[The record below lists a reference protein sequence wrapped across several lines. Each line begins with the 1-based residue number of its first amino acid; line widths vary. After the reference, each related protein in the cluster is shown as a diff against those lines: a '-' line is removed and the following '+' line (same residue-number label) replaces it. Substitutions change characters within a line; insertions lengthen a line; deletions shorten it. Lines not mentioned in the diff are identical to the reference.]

1 MSNFSVFKKIFYFFA
16 FSVCIAFL
24 FELLTN
30 VRSINPFYNALE
42 NLLFSFIVI
51 TPIYFISKRKTQV
64 VYILFAYLVF
74 SIILYIESVYYH
86 LFESYFSSSVIFI
99 LLDTN
104 ISEASEFLKFY
115 TSKSVVLFSLL
126 MLFVVSLSF
135 FKINKT
141 IFQQNKSSFKS
152 RIIVIFSSIT
162 ILVFLKFSAVIVF
175 NFPYLLIKSFIEY
188 TIESNKL
195 GDYKLNTKG
204 NFQNVKRTENHE
216 ENEVYVIILG
226 ESSSRSHMGVYDYY
240 RSTTPMLENIKDNL
254 LIYND
259 VVSPHA
265 FSIGSISKA
274 LTLGNYESPSSI
286 SSGSIIQLANTSNF
300 ETTWLSNQR
309 PIGIYES
316 LITKIS
322 LSSNSQKFLTSTI
335 ARNNKVLDEN
345 LLPELDKVLFSN
357 EHNKKFIVV
366 HLIGSHL
373 NYKNRYP
380 DTFKVFK
387 DEPLTKFESQE
398 SFNKINQYDN
408 AILYTDFI
416 ASEIIKKIEALNVKS
431 FVLFLSD
438 HGEEVYKDRNMAGHN
453 EAIPTKDMFD
463 IPFMLWRS
471 DKYKHDKMLSIN
483 FDRKYMIDDLF
494 HSLSDLLSISSLEV
508 DSTRSIFNRGFK
520 DRKRIILDSVDYDT
534 FFK

>member
-1 MSNFSVFKKIFYFFA
+1 
-16 FSVCIAFL
+16 
-24 FELLTN
+24 
-30 VRSINPFYNALE
+30 
-42 NLLFSFIVI
+42 
-51 TPIYFISKRKTQV
+51 
-64 VYILFAYLVF
+64 
-74 SIILYIESVYYH
+74 
-86 LFESYFSSSVIFI
+86 
-99 LLDTN
+99 
-104 ISEASEFLKFY
+104 
-115 TSKSVVLFSLL
+115 
-126 MLFVVSLSF
+126 
-135 FKINKT
+135 
-141 IFQQNKSSFKS
+141 
-152 RIIVIFSSIT
+152 
-162 ILVFLKFSAVIVF
+162 
-175 NFPYLLIKSFIEY
+175 
-188 TIESNKL
+188 
-195 GDYKLNTKG
+195 
-204 NFQNVKRTENHE
+204 
-216 ENEVYVIILG
+216 VIILG

-322 LSSNSQKFLTSTI
+322 LSSNSHKFLTLTI

-416 ASEIIKKIEALNVKS
+416 DSEIIKKIEALNVKS

>member
-30 VRSINPFYNALE
+30 VRSINPFFNALE

-115 TSKSVVLFSLL
+115 TSKPVVLFSLL

>member
-1 MSNFSVFKKIFYFFA
+1 MFHFGEFARIYQSFLKFNECFQSNSIGSNAVFRFCLENKIKLLYSATSATFGNKGKDKNLSPY
-16 FSVCIAFL
+16 AFL
-24 FELLTN
+24 KYKNLEL
-30 VRSINPFYNALE
+30 LE
-42 NLLFSFIVI
+42 NLKKWFNFKYEV
-51 TPIYFISKRKTQV
+51 IYFYNVYGPKQICRGDMATVVGIFEDHYLRNKKLPVVRPGTQSRRFTH
-64 VYILFAYLVF
+64 IQDT
-74 SIILYIESVYYH
+74 IKIC
-86 LFESYFSSSVIFI
+86 FE
-99 LLDTN
+99 
-104 ISEASEFLKFY
+104 AW
-115 TSKSVVLFSLL
+115 
-126 MLFVVSLSF
+126 
-135 FKINKT
+135 
-141 IFQQNKSSFKS
+141 
-152 RIIVIFSSIT
+152 
-162 ILVFLKFSAVIVF
+162 
-175 NFPYLLIKSFIEY
+175 
-188 TIESNKL
+188 
-195 GDYKLNTKG
+195 KLNK
-204 NFQNVKRTENHE
+204 NKH
-216 ENEVYVIILG
+216 Y
-226 ESSSRSHMGVYDYY
+226 
-240 RSTTPMLENIKDNL
+240 
-254 LIYND
+254 
-259 VVSPHA
+259 
-265 FSIGSISKA
+265 
-274 LTLGNYESPSSI
+274 SI
-286 SSGSIIQLANTSNF
+286 SSKKSYSIIQLANTSNF

-322 LSSNSQKFLTSTI
+322 LSSNSQKFLTTTI